1 MKKREIREYLYNC
14 GLNESDL
21 KPYIK
26 INGTRG
32 KWKFTDTRTFKDN
45 KGYYHVYPFGFT
57 ERQVYIVCPLCG
69 ETHFHGI
76 GTDNNYQGHRVKHC
90 REELIERPGEY
101 IIEKLDPVTEKR
113 LIKKHNS
120 RMIGRYS

>member
-45 KGYYHVYPFGFT
+45 KLFT
-57 ERQVYIVCPLCG
+57 PLDLLKGKYI
-69 ETHFHGI
+69 FF
-76 GTDNNYQGHRVKHC
+76 KHI
-90 REELIERPGEY
+90 L
-101 IIEKLDPVTEKR
+101 
-113 LIKKHNS
+113 
-120 RMIGRYS
+120 